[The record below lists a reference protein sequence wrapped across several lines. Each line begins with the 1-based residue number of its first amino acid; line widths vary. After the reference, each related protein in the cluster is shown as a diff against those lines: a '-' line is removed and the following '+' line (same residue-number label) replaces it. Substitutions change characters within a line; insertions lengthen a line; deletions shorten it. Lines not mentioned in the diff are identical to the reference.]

1 MAMECADVPTQVL
14 TLGDHWTVKS
24 WDVSHAVG
32 MDNPLSGGRYSRNA
46 DCSNFG
52 DKLLKKDM
60 PTTIPWWGVL
70 FHWYR
75 CKLDSPTTD
84 TYIDSNYFN
93 MRK

>member
-1 MAMECADVPTQVL
+1 MECADVPTQVL

-32 MDNPLSGGRYSRNA
+32 MDNPLSGGKYSRFA

-60 PTTIPWWGVL
+60 QQL
-70 FHWYR
+70 F
-75 CKLDSPTTD
+75 LGGEFVPLVSLQTGFTD
-84 TYIDSNYFN
+84 N
-93 MRK
+93 